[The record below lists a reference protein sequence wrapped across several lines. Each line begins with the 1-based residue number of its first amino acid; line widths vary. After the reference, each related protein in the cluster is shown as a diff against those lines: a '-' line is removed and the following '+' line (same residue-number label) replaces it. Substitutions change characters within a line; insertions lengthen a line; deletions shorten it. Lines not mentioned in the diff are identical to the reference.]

1 MALICG
7 TFSSFLSNVVPAGA
21 SQALL
26 GTKRPFEG
34 YTWEVFLLVGVLSH
48 RVRGEIATPFLNRL
62 WVVFCFSISMGKY
75 WGCYDRFWMMFIVV
89 VVCFLLRQQI
99 DQKSTTMS
107 IFCFREVII
116 NSLMSLAPWSAEL
129 LDEIQHGTFL
139 MSRWRRP
146 RIGRGK
152 SGGKI
157 KGKCCM
163 LDLILGHPNPFMK
176 CMNLSSWWIS
186 PWFRLV
192 CDGGSSSVW
201 RSSGAWAV

>member
-1 MALICG
+1 MTEGENCVIPVECCVSWS
-7 TFSSFLSNVVPAGA
+7 FSGLTRHETSVRRLH
-21 SQALL
+21 L
-26 GTKRPFEG
+26 GG
-34 YTWEVFLLVGVLSH
+34 ISVGWGPQPQNPW
-48 RVRGEIATPFLNRL
+48 RDRNAA
-62 WVVFCFSISMGKY
+62 GKY

-89 VVCFLLRQQI
+89 VVCFLLRHEQV

-152 SGGKI
+152 SGRKI

-163 LDLILGHPNPFMK
+163 LDLILGHPDPFMK
-176 CMNLSSWWIS
+176 CMNLSRTWIS